1 MEPPHFLQYTNI
13 VYHKRVAG
21 SCQQKRIFFF
31 VMRRRKLAFASS
43 SIWLEAKLFW
53 PFTKRPKQ
61 SRHKMT
67 WRHTKQKW
75 AKKERISCH
84 IEVRF
89 ALLWFHEFFDFRK
102 FFDIFAK
109 FFSKTCWDIWYVL
122 LPGIVGECR
131 SGDRLDSYFE
141 PFLANAV
148 RALFWFLLV
157 PPLPDGS
164 SSKRN

>member
-61 SRHKMT
+61 SRHNMT

-75 AKKERISCH
+75 AKKERISRQ

-89 ALLWFHEFFDFRK
+89 ALRFHEFFDFRK
-102 FFDIFAK
+102 LNSFPKLVGIPG
-109 FFSKTCWDIWYVL
+109 IL

>member
-61 SRHKMT
+61 SRHNMT

-75 AKKERISCH
+75 AKKERISRQ
-84 IEVRF
+84 IEVRL
-89 ALLWFHEFFDFRK
+89 ALRFHEFFDFRK
-102 FFDIFAK
+102 LNSFPKLVGIPG
-109 FFSKTCWDIWYVL
+109 IL